1 MLTGVDTGSQGEYN
15 RFYNV
20 CDWNEI
26 FLIKI
31 WLKYP
36 SFLLTERAMS
46 EVNRNVCSILNK
58 LTPQKFK
65 PLVQQMMDLKL
76 DTSAKLEC
84 AITLIFQKAIS
95 EPGFSVAY
103 ANMCR
108 VLTDRFTQVCEC
120 VCVY

>member
-1 MLTGVDTGSQGEYN
+1 
-15 RFYNV
+15 
-20 CDWNEI
+20 
-26 FLIKI
+26 
-31 WLKYP
+31 
-36 SFLLTERAMS
+36 MS
-46 EVNRNVCSILNK
+46 EVNRNVCAILNK

-65 PLVQQMMDLKL
+65 TLTQQMMDLKL

-108 VLTDRFTQVCEC
+108 VLTDRFTQVSVLFGAPLEP
-120 VCVY
+120 VGWFGSLQGDAD